1 MAKYDDESPEFVLPE
16 GLLVH
21 IEKYAASIKSD
32 QDLLNVC
39 NRFHQD
45 SSPAQTAN
53 EYFVPLAVKLHTEH
67 LLALVFKHKDTDV
80 TEQILQRGQR
90 ISSDFL
96 EETFGELGS
105 EKLPNDQNF
114 LAAINLL

>member
-21 IEKYAASIKSD
+21 IDKYAASIKSD

-90 ISSDFL
+90 I
-96 EETFGELGS
+96 
-105 EKLPNDQNF
+105 
-114 LAAINLL
+114 